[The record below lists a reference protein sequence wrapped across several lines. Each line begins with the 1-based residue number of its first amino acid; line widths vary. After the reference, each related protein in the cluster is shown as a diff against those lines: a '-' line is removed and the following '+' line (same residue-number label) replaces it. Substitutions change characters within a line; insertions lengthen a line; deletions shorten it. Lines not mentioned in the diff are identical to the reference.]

1 MHVKAYK
8 DDQRSTTIELQE
20 CVHVWYG

>member
-1 MHVKAYK
+1 MQVKAYK

-20 CVHVWYG
+20 CVHV